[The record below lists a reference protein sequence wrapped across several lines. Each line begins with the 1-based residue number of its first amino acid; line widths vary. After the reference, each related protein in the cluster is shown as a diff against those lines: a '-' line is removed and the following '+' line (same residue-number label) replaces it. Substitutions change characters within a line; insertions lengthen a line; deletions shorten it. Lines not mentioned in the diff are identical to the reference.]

1 VIGCVG
7 ECQMVRLNIRW
18 RCGMHE
24 SGKLRGVYS
33 ATCVGPKSQV
43 DRMRLTTYLVQ
54 YPELLKLWGDR
65 CYIEAAKHL
74 AIELEERWSS
84 EMENVVATVGKNLA
98 LDTFLAGATYT
109 VTGPFMG
116 LISSTSFTAVAAA
129 DTMASHAGW
138 LEAGGTNAPTYTGNR
153 KTCAWSAASGGSKSL
168 SSAPSYAFTGTGTVK
183 GGFILYGTGAVNT
196 KDDTNGVLYSAGLFG
211 TGDRAVLSGDTVT
224 VSYSTSF

>member
-1 VIGCVG
+1 
-7 ECQMVRLNIRW
+7 
-18 RCGMHE
+18 MHE

-33 ATCVGPKSQV
+33 ATCVGPKSEA
-43 DRMRLTTYLVQ
+43 DRMSLTTYLVQ
-54 YPELLKLWGDR
+54 RPELLDLWGDR
-65 CYIEAAKHL
+65 CYIEAARHL

-116 LISSTSFTAVAAA
+116 LISSTSFSAVAAA

-183 GGFILYGTGAVNT
+183 GGFILYGAGAVNT